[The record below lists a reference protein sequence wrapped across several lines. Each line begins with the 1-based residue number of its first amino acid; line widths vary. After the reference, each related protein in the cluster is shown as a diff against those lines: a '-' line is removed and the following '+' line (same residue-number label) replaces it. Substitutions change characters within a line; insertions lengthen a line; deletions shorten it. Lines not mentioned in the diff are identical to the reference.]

1 MLNRW
6 VLPLMAAM
14 IACQAEATEATD
26 TDRISGIMIADYY
39 AILSADD
46 GDVKLPE
53 KRNAFRFRR
62 IYFNYDH
69 SLSERIDFRFRLEA
83 TDAGFGDDAKMEPFV
98 KHAYLKWKGVLGG
111 NLYVGESGTPTFAL
125 VEQTWGYRA
134 VEKTLLDL
142 NGIGSSADV
151 GLAFKA
157 HTRGATCHVMVANG
171 PGKSPER
178 DNGKKLYAS
187 VQFHPG
193 ENQIELYGDIDM
205 LPGGDELTLKAFLG
219 RVGDSFHGG
228 VESFMRIGKKA
239 ALTDP
244 GKEKEA
250 ALIDPGEDV
259 TRIGLSVFGALPLR
273 DNWKGFARVDA
284 IDDNDLELLL
294 VGGLDW
300 KAEEEV
306 HIMPALIIQ
315 IPDGPDPNIQVR
327 VTGMFKF

>member
-6 VLPLMAAM
+6 VLQLMAAM
-14 IACQAEATEATD
+14 IACQAGAAEATD
-26 TDRISGIMIADYY
+26 TDRISGIMFADYY

-46 GDVKLPE
+46 GDVNLPE

-69 SLSERIDFRFRLEA
+69 SLSERVDFRFRLEA
-83 TDAGFGDDAKMEPFV
+83 NDAGFGFRAKMEPSV
-98 KHAYLKWKGVLGG
+98 KHAYLKWKGALGG
-111 NLYVGESGTPTFAL
+111 NLYVGESGTPTWAL

-142 NGIGSSADV
+142 NRIGSSADV

-157 HTRGATCHVMVANG
+157 HTGGATYHVMVANG
-171 PGKSPER
+171 PGQRPER

-193 ENQIELYGDIDM
+193 ENQIELYGDVDM

-219 RVGDSFHGG
+219 RVGDGFHGG
-228 VESFMRIGKKA
+228 VESFMRIN
-239 ALTDP
+239 
-244 GKEKEA
+244 KEA
-250 ALIDPGEDV
+250 ALTDPGEDV

-284 IDDNDLELLL
+284 VDDDDLDTTDLLL

>member
-6 VLPLMAAM
+6 VLQLMAAM
-14 IACQAEATEATD
+14 IACQAGAAEATD
-26 TDRISGIMIADYY
+26 TDRISGIMFADYY

-46 GDVKLPE
+46 GDVNLPE

-69 SLSERIDFRFRLEA
+69 SLSERVDFRFRLEA
-83 TDAGFGDDAKMEPFV
+83 NDAGFGFRAKMEPFV
-98 KHAYLKWKGVLGG
+98 KHAYLKWKGALGG
-111 NLYVGESGTPTFAL
+111 NLYVGESGTPTWAL

-157 HTRGATCHVMVANG
+157 HTGGATYHVMVANG
-171 PGKSPER
+171 PGQRPER

-193 ENQIELYGDIDM
+193 ENQIELYGDVDM

-219 RVGDSFHGG
+219 RVDDGFHGG
-228 VESFMRIGKKA
+228 VESFMRIN
-239 ALTDP
+239 
-244 GKEKEA
+244 KEA
-250 ALIDPGEDV
+250 ALTDPGEDV

-284 IDDNDLELLL
+284 VDDDDLDTTDLLL

>member
-1 MLNRW
+1 M
-6 VLPLMAAM
+6 
-14 IACQAEATEATD
+14 
-26 TDRISGIMIADYY
+26 
-39 AILSADD
+39 
-46 GDVKLPE
+46 
-53 KRNAFRFRR
+53 
-62 IYFNYDH
+62 
-69 SLSERIDFRFRLEA
+69 SERIDFRFRLEA
-83 TDAGFGDDAKMEPFV
+83 NDAGFGDRAKMEPFV

-157 HTRGATCHVMVANG
+157 HTGGATYHVMVANG

-228 VESFMRIGKKA
+228 VESFIRIGKKA

-250 ALIDPGEDV
+250 ALTDPGEDV

-284 IDDNDLELLL
+284 VDDDDLELLL

>member
-6 VLPLMAAM
+6 VLQLMAAM
-14 IACQAEATEATD
+14 IACQAGAAEATD
-26 TDRISGIMIADYY
+26 TDRISGIMFADYY

-46 GDVKLPE
+46 GDVNLPE
-53 KRNAFRFRR
+53 KRNAFCFRR

-69 SLSERIDFRFRLEA
+69 SLSERVDFRFRLEA
-83 TDAGFGDDAKMEPFV
+83 NDAGFGFRAKMEPFV
-98 KHAYLKWKGVLGG
+98 KHAYLKWKGALGG
-111 NLYVGESGTPTFAL
+111 NLYVGESGTPTWAL

-157 HTRGATCHVMVANG
+157 HTGGATYHVMVANG
-171 PGKSPER
+171 PGQRPER

-193 ENQIELYGDIDM
+193 ENQIELYGDVDM

-219 RVGDSFHGG
+219 RVGDGFHGG
-228 VESFMRIGKKA
+228 VESFMRIN
-239 ALTDP
+239 
-244 GKEKEA
+244 KEA
-250 ALIDPGEDV
+250 ALTDPGEDV

-284 IDDNDLELLL
+284 VDDDDLDTTDLLL

>member
-6 VLPLMAAM
+6 VLQLMAAM
-14 IACQAEATEATD
+14 IACQAGAAEATD
-26 TDRISGIMIADYY
+26 TDRISGIMFADYY

-46 GDVKLPE
+46 GDVNLPE

-69 SLSERIDFRFRLEA
+69 SLSERVDFRFRLEA
-83 TDAGFGDDAKMEPFV
+83 NDAGFGFRAKMEPFV
-98 KHAYLKWKGVLGG
+98 KHAYLKWKGALGG
-111 NLYVGESGTPTFAL
+111 NLYVGESGTPTWAL

-157 HTRGATCHVMVANG
+157 HTGGATYHVMVANG
-171 PGKSPER
+171 PGQRPER

-193 ENQIELYGDIDM
+193 ENQIELYGDVDM

-219 RVGDSFHGG
+219 RVGDGFHGG
-228 VESFMRIGKKA
+228 VESFMRIN
-239 ALTDP
+239 
-244 GKEKEA
+244 KEA
-250 ALIDPGEDV
+250 ALTDPGEDV

-284 IDDNDLELLL
+284 VDDDDLDTTDLLL

>member
-26 TDRISGIMIADYY
+26 TDRISGIMFADYY

-46 GDVKLPE
+46 GDVNLPE

-62 IYFNYDH
+62 IYFNYDR

-83 TDAGFGDDAKMEPFV
+83 NDAGFGDRAKMEPFV
-98 KHAYLKWKGVLGG
+98 KHAYLKWKGALGG
-111 NLYVGESGTPTFAL
+111 NLYVGESGTPTWAL

-142 NGIGSSADV
+142 NRIGSSADV

-157 HTRGATCHVMVANG
+157 HTGGATYHVMVANG

-219 RVGDSFHGG
+219 RVGDGFHGG
-228 VESFMRIGKKA
+228 VESFMRIGKEA

-250 ALIDPGEDV
+250 ALTDPGEDV

-284 IDDNDLELLL
+284 VDDDDLELLL